1 MSERIQVTASSSEE
15 AVHVPFMWLEPVR
28 SIWVP
33 TSSLMLLAASVSFSC
48 AVVGDIGLLTTL
60 ILTQLIAHAVVW
72 LEGRTGTQFGLDEDE
87 IRIDRTAIWGSLGF
101 QIVWTIGI
109 AVSYGGGWAVAVAVK
124 DADE

>member
-1 MSERIQVTASSSEE
+1 
-15 AVHVPFMWLEPVR
+15 MWLEPVR

-60 ILTQLIAHAVVW
+60 ILTQATGHAVVW
-72 LEGRTGTQFGLDEDE
+72 LEGRTQFGIDEDE

-101 QIVWTIGI
+101 QIVWIFGI
-109 AVSYGGGWAVAVAVK
+109 TVSYGLGWAVAAAVK
-124 DADE
+124 DAEE